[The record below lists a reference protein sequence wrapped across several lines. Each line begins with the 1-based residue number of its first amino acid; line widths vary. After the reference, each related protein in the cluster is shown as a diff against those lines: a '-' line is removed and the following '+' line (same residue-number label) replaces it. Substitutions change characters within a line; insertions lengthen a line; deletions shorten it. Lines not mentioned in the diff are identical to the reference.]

1 MRKGFFS
8 VIRPSSLFFNLILD
22 EGYNLLALEHG
33 HAEVLAVLASDADAG
48 RDEEGHHIGLQGR
61 DLTVR
66 ERKGRPQSLDEAA
79 ALEQDAPVR
88 KDVGAGDLGAGGSG
102 APEISF
108 DPLEILFSWLKFQNI
123 AGIAHSFTAPFLTV
137 PLSVLAL

>member
-1 MRKGFFS
+1 MTQNKVFVAVTGGIGS
-8 VIRPSSLFFNLILD
+8 GKSTVMD
-22 EGYNLLALEHG
+22 EISKQG
-33 HAEVLAVLASDADAG
+33 HATFSA
-48 RDEEGHHIGLQGR
+48 DEEGHHIGLQGR

-66 ERKGRPQSLDEAA
+66 ARKGRPQSLDEAA